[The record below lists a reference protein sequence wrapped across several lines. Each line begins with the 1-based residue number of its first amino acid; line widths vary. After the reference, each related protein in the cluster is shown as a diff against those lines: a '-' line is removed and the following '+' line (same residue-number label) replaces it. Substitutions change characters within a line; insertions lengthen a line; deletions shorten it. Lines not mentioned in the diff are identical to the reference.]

1 MAKIAFL
8 LGLKELPACEP
19 CFEQA
24 RAEKLAQLEALLAEI
39 AVG

>member
-8 LGLKELPACEP
+8 LGLRELPNCEP

-24 RAEKLAQLEALLAEI
+24 RAEKRAELEALLADI
-39 AVG
+39 AAR